1 MGRPSRLKPRFP
13 RIKPSDYLD
22 HPDCPNQYATMP
34 LCLVTFG
41 GTIVDKGGRKRP
53 RKAKTDMD
61 ATPTTSATSNV
72 ETSTNQRVPVA
83 STSVFANDLN
93 FSHDDFNEDYL
104 RDFPLAQQAE
114 YEDLGGMDLS
124 MERWDP
130 PDPDLQRPTHQELAQ
145 EVLPTPRVSDPPVA
159 AKQEG
164 YFKFI
169 TLEHEQREGQRAAL
183 LGLCLDLRI
192 STNGQFLPLVSN
204 SDKDDLNVPSPC
216 HCQHVYAR
224 EVVLYDGLTVYSKQ
238 VTFCASNPPCIAE
251 AVRLAQ
257 LGFIAST
264 AVNPGSA
271 FSFRMIRLENSR
283 WRNAPY
289 ALTGHAAGFED
300 YFGDNGWSK
309 PEHYHGHPYVSI
321 CYRFF
326 AMGSTWT
333 HLLPDCGAQDKELR
347 KQWQRAIDEF
357 RAIEASERDRA
368 SGRNNRPHHTLQLD
382 YMIALDGNFQQTREN
397 NATYDVQGIVP
408 SLFLSDKAVLDMKA
422 LVENTA
428 RPTKKACT
436 ESWKAADGGAGRV
449 SSRKI
454 DTGLV
459 AGVCRHDIAL
469 KMVNLEKTGEKLY
482 FALAIVKHISDHL
495 PPDARIGILYDIA
508 CNFKHHI
515 EKRHLLPELFE
526 RLEFATSVFHA
537 YAHTWG
543 CQVDYNPR
551 LIPNFGF
558 TDGEGCER
566 LWSALRSLI
575 PINRPSNKSHRL
587 VNLAVRTQAV
597 NDANVSRLGSWFT
610 RRLRSAKA
618 RSTAARKELDAVIAH
633 DATWSE
639 EALRVAWQDQR
650 RAQASKTATQE
661 AEEDRLRESELYKL
675 AEELYRIDCIID
687 ESEPEALV
695 GLNSKHD
702 RLAREIDQ
710 AAIVQ
715 LQRSGTSISST
726 ELRHLCQCS
735 VALRKLH
742 REVIAYK
749 TSREN
754 LLSTRRG
761 RGGSTLGQR
770 EANKARKTEV
780 KTHSGAE
787 KARKAYNKAVNAFR
801 TAGGSS
807 PSHLLNNLPSVGSL
821 ASILD
826 LEDTDFFW
834 QDGFFTHVEAAWA
847 TDPWVK
853 RGIVAVRDLDR
864 AAEEFARIGAEVRQ
878 TLAWLEDEHD
888 LISSRQ
894 ALWLSATGQLS
905 VERYSTS
912 LDADTFL
919 ITQIDSAPT
928 IYDHD
933 RVERAFGSTVYATIR
948 DRALVILEARMRALQ
963 KRERDWFRDSTFL
976 LLWYTTRGPADTHE
990 PVPRALKRLTP
1001 HLLLNPG
1008 NVSKTT
1014 TATGA
1019 GARSVAPREDA
1030 SGAYAAPS
1038 ESFRTTDDDRL
1049 LARRITEQLDADMN
1063 VEGAKALHEMLEQQ
1077 EGMLYD
1083 SDSSDDLVPDE
1094 ERSLSDSDSEE

>member
-124 MERWDP
+124 MERWDA

-183 LGLCLDLRI
+183 LGLYLDLHI

-204 SDKDDLNVPSPC
+204 SDNDDLNVPSPC

-289 ALTGHAAGFED
+289 ASLATLRA
-300 YFGDNGWSK
+300 SK
-309 PEHYHGHPYVSI
+309 TISG
-321 CYRFF
+321 
-326 AMGSTWT
+326 TT
-333 HLLPDCGAQDKELR
+333 ELR

-515 EKRHLLPELFE
+515 EK
-526 RLEFATSVFHA
+526 FATSVFHA

-610 RRLRSAKA
+610 RRLRSVKA

-702 RLAREIDQ
+702 RLARESDQ

-749 TSREN
+749 SSREN

-807 PSHLLNNLPSVGSL
+807 PSHFLNNLPSVGSL

-933 RVERAFGSTVYATIR
+933 RVERAFGST
-948 DRALVILEARMRALQ
+948 
-963 KRERDWFRDSTFL
+963 RERDWFRDSTFL

-1049 LARRITEQLDADMN
+1049 LARRITEQLNADMN